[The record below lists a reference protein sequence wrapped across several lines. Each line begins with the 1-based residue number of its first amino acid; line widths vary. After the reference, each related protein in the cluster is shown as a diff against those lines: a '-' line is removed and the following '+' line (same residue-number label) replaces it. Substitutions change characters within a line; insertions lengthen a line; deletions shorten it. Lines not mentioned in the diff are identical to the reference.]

1 MKKYVTFV
9 DGLRFIISWHCNC
22 FEKKKYKFVQNDDEV
37 DEYTAAEEES
47 DIGDDDE
54 MYDSNM
60 EDEENVSDF
69 VYSDGEEEEL
79 EDIEV
84 YI

>member
-1 MKKYVTFV
+1 ME
-9 DGLRFIISWHCNC
+9 D
-22 FEKKKYKFVQNDDEV
+22 
-37 DEYTAAEEES
+37 
-47 DIGDDDE
+47 
-54 MYDSNM
+54 

-84 YI
+84 IKKKKN